1 MYGRVKFTPDGD
13 GDPVLMGPAIGQIQ
27 KGNLEV
33 VFPEKIRTAKLVFP
47 NPSWSSR

>member
-1 MYGRVKFTPDGD
+1 MYGRVKFTLDGD

-27 KGNLEV
+27 KSDLEV
-33 VFPEKIRTAKLVFP
+33 VFPEKIGTAMLVFP